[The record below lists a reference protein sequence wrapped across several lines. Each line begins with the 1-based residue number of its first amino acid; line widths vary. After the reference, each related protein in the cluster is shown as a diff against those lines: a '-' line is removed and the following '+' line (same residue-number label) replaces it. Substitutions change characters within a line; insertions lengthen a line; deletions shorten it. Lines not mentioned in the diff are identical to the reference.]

1 MIALACFHLNRSDLA
16 VHVEG
21 RSYSYPINQITET
34 APLEQRTDGCNLT
47 HRLRMKGSPAS
58 KFMNEWTFRGRQSAN
73 PDHRLLIVFRTKFIA
88 EEASYRRT
96 PRLYATIN

>member
-1 MIALACFHLNRSDLA
+1 
-16 VHVEG
+16 
-21 RSYSYPINQITET
+21 
-34 APLEQRTDGCNLT
+34 
-47 HRLRMKGSPAS
+47 MKGSPAS